1 MFHFYNNYWSIA
13 FAALILRDS
22 SVLLQPYFFWPSH
35 ILLIYRIIARS
46 LSFSLVSFSRDA
58 TSVCGRGIGAQQFR
72 VFVMSKI
79 HHLRPWWYKFQ
90 FSFVESDRWPS
101 QKSGMCQENRNTL
114 NSLELFQ
121 TIPGNWGYLWFWVF
135 IRQQNLPLAIG
146 KLQIFL
152 TDMTP
157 RLYSFLRWNFKCSSF
172 TPEKN
177 LSKIYTAQRV
187 KWIIQHLTSFNVVYS
202 VQ

>member
-1 MFHFYNNYWSIA
+1 MFHFYNWSIA

-58 TSVCGRGIGAQQFR
+58 TPVCGREIGAQQFR

-121 TIPGNWGYLWFWVF
+121 TIPDNCGYLWFWVF
-135 IRQQNLPLAIG
+135 IRQQNLWKSGNNKIP
-146 KLQIFL
+146 
-152 TDMTP
+152 D
-157 RLYSFLRWNFKCSSF
+157 RLGFSQHMKTRLKFASSH
-172 TPEKN
+172 
-177 LSKIYTAQRV
+177 
-187 KWIIQHLTSFNVVYS
+187 W
-202 VQ
+202 